1 MPPYWD
7 LQVNA
12 HCTVVENHRKSIN
25 GSEASYLYILV
36 DKSQKCGK
44 STRISKMEGKI
55 QIKFPDKKDAVK
67 FKILETCIISYHHFL
82 LKTAGKLE
90 FTESCCEHHAPLLT
104 FVEL

>member
-12 HCTVVENHRKSIN
+12 YCTVVENHRKSIN

-55 QIKFPDKKDAVK
+55 QIKFPDKKDAGK
-67 FKILETCIISYHHFL
+67 FKILETCIITISYS
-82 LKTAGKLE
+82 KLRE
-90 FTESCCEHHAPLLT
+90 N
-104 FVEL
+104 